1 MTEPLLSPRA
11 ARTRSALL
19 TAGMELLVERPV
31 DAISIDEFVAAAG
44 VAKGSFFNHF
54 GDKRQLASAIASGI
68 RIEVEQLVGQV
79 NTGVADPLERL
90 AGGMVAA
97 ASYALANPQQTAVLA
112 RSFNGTSLD
121 DHPINAGLLQDLR
134 DARSAGAIDIPSEQA
149 GVLYWLGACQ
159 IVMGNIVE
167 SDADEGAARRLLI
180 DMLHLSLRGL
190 GAPASRIAAI
200 AKPESV
206 VGKFCPK
213 VRAKLN

>member
-1 MTEPLLSPRA
+1 
-11 ARTRSALL
+11 
-19 TAGMELLVERPV
+19 MELLVERPV

-68 RIEVEQLVGQV
+68 RIEVEQWVGQV
-79 NTGVADPLERL
+79 NAGVADPLERL

-97 ASYALANPQQTAVLA
+97 ASYALANPQRTAVLA
-112 RSFNGTSLD
+112 RSFNGMSLD
-121 DHPINAGLLQDLR
+121 DHPINAGLLHDLR
-134 DARSAGAIDIPSEQA
+134 DARAAGAIDIPSEQA
-149 GVLYWLGACQ
+149 GVLYWLGVCQ

-167 SDADEGAARRLLI
+167 SEADEASARRLLI
-180 DMLHLSLRGL
+180 DMLYMSLRGL

>member
-11 ARTRSALL
+11 ARTRFALL
-19 TAGMELLVERPV
+19 AAGMELLVDRPI

-54 GDKRQLASAIASGI
+54 TDKRQFATVVASVI
-68 RIEVEQLVGQV
+68 RIDVEDWVGRL
-79 NTGVADPLERL
+79 NAGVADPLARL

-97 ASYALANPQQTAVLA
+97 AAYALANPQRTAVLA

-121 DHPINAGLLQDLR
+121 DHPINAGLLHDLR
-134 DARSAGAIDIPSEQA
+134 DARAAGAIEIPSEAA

-167 SDADEGAARRLLI
+167 SEADDIASRDLLA
-180 DMLHLSLRGL
+180 DMLRMSLRGL
-190 GAPASRIAAI
+190 GATVPAIDAI
-200 AKPESV
+200 LGPGGV
-206 VGKFCPK
+206 LDRFGQHD
-213 VRAKLN
+213 RLN